1 MTEPPAQP
9 PDTSTRRNLLIAEL
23 TARLRPTCA
32 EWHDDLFAAMVER
45 LADITM
51 KYDVQ
56 AIASTY
62 DRRSTDRLIDD
73 LKAALTR
80 SESRRDG

>member
-1 MTEPPAQP
+1 
-9 PDTSTRRNLLIAEL
+9 
-23 TARLRPTCA
+23 
-32 EWHDDLFAAMVER
+32 MVER

-56 AIASTY
+56 AIASAY

-73 LKAALTR
+73 LKAALIR